1 MAMTAPVDHE
11 HTDVP
16 SDRTQGV
23 DRRSVLR
30 AALAVGGATA
40 AVAAIPSMASAST
53 PAPLSFPDP
62 PLATAT
68 GGLQFFA
75 DPSLDFQTRFAFGAA
90 GYGAAEFGEVLTFVN
105 EANAA
110 GGTYQAFVDACSAMG
125 ARVASD
131 ARRAERQGHPV
142 TAAAGYLRAAEYY
155 AQSLYFVP
163 GTSTPS
169 AEADVYATM
178 RAYWDKFCDL
188 SVPPIKRVRIPY
200 GGSSIPGYLL
210 TPEPN
215 GPPRPTIILNN
226 GSDAQSV
233 ELWGYG
239 GASALER
246 GYNALIFEGPG
257 QGATLFEREIPF
269 RPDWE
274 KVIGPVLDFLERQ
287 EVVDQDKIA
296 ITGWSMGAELVIRAA
311 AFEPRLAAV
320 VADPGC
326 VSIWEGWPAD
336 ARALA
341 EAGTPRA
348 VNEAWAGVVETFTP
362 AQAFNV
368 KKRSEIFGKQFLR
381 QARAGEVPPNFAELS
396 DAIKK
401 YEVRDVAGRLKMP
414 VLITKYE
421 EEQFFVGQAQE
432 LFDLL
437 RAPKEIVEFTVA
449 EGAQLHCGPMAPQRR
464 NEVVF
469 DWLDDILR

>member
-1 MAMTAPVDHE
+1 M
-11 HTDVP
+11 
-16 SDRTQGV
+16 
-23 DRRSVLR
+23 
-30 AALAVGGATA
+30 
-40 AVAAIPSMASAST
+40 
-53 PAPLSFPDP
+53 
-62 PLATAT
+62 
-68 GGLQFFA
+68 QFFT
-75 DPSLDFQTRFAFGAA
+75 DPSLDFQARFAFGAA

-131 ARRAERQGHPV
+131 ARRAERQGHRV

-155 AQSLYFVP
+155 AQSLYFVL
-163 GTSTPS
+163 GTSTPT
-169 AEADVYATM
+169 AEPAVYATM

-188 SVPPIKRVRIPY
+188 SDPPIKRVRIPY

-210 TPEPN
+210 TPEAG
-215 GPPRPTIILNN
+215 GPPRPTIIVNN

-239 GASALER
+239 GASAIER

-274 KVIGPVLDFLERQ
+274 KVIGPVIDFLVGQ
-287 EVVDQDKIA
+287 EFVDPSKIA

-320 VADPGC
+320 VSDPGC
-326 VSIWEGWPAD
+326 VSIWEGWPDD
-336 ARALA
+336 AKALA
-341 EAGTPRA
+341 EAGTPRE
-348 VNEAWAGVVETFTP
+348 VNQAWAGVVEGFTP

-368 KKRSEIFGKQFLR
+368 RKRSEIYGKQFLR

-396 DAIKK
+396 SAIKK
-401 YEVRDVAGRLKMP
+401 YEVREVAGRLKMP
-414 VLITKYE
+414 VLVTKYE
-421 EEQFFVGQAQE
+421 EEQFFVGQAQQ